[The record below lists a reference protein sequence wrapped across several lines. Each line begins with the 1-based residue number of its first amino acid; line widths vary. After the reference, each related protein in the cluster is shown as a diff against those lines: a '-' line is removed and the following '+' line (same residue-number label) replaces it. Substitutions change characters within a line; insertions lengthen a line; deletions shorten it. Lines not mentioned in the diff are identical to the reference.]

1 MKILVTGGA
10 GFIGSFLT
18 EKICDSNEVLVL
30 DNLSTG
36 SAENLDTIINK
47 IDFIHGDIRDKE
59 LVDSL
64 ISKCDLI
71 YHLAASVG
79 VKRILEDPQESV
91 STNIYGSENILNSA
105 CRFDKRIVIAST
117 SEIYGKSTKQPLC
130 ESDDRLIGAPQNF
143 RWIYSDSKAIEEAI
157 ATYLGIS
164 KNLRVTIARLFN
176 IVGPRQSSS
185 YGMVLPSFIKSAIMG
200 ESVVVH
206 GDGSQKRVF
215 CHVNDAVDALIG
227 LAKNSNTIREVFN
240 VGGLAEI
247 SIIDLARLVIE
258 KTHSSSEISFKP
270 YSEVYPVGFEDM
282 LRRQP
287 DLTKIKNFINWS
299 PNLSL
304 EQIIQDSISSHQR
317 ITN

>member
-185 YGMVLPSFIKSAIMG
+185 YGMVLPSFIKSAILG

-227 LAKNSNTIREVFN
+227 LANNSNTIREVFN

-287 DLTKIKNFINWS
+287 DLTKIKNVINWS

-304 EQIIQDSISSHQR
+304 EQIIQDSISSHQ
-317 ITN
+317 IISS

>member
-157 ATYLGIS
+157 ATYLGVS

-185 YGMVLPSFIKSAIMG
+185 YGMVLPSFIKSAFMG

-240 VGGLAEI
+240 VGGLTEI

-270 YSEVYPVGFEDM
+270 YSEVYPVGFEAM
-282 LRRQP
+282 LRRKP
-287 DLTKIKNFINWS
+287 DITKINNFINWS
-299 PNLSL
+299 PKLSL

-317 ITN
+317 ITS

>member
-1 MKILVTGGA
+1 
-10 GFIGSFLT
+10 
-18 EKICDSNEVLVL
+18 
-30 DNLSTG
+30 
-36 SAENLDTIINK
+36 
-47 IDFIHGDIRDKE
+47 
-59 LVDSL
+59 
-64 ISKCDLI
+64 
-71 YHLAASVG
+71 
-79 VKRILEDPQESV
+79 
-91 STNIYGSENILNSA
+91 
-105 CRFDKRIVIAST
+105 
-117 SEIYGKSTKQPLC
+117 
-130 ESDDRLIGAPQNF
+130 
-143 RWIYSDSKAIEEAI
+143 
-157 ATYLGIS
+157 
-164 KNLRVTIARLFN
+164 
-176 IVGPRQSSS
+176 
-185 YGMVLPSFIKSAIMG
+185 MG

-240 VGGLAEI
+240 VGGLTEI

-299 PNLSL
+299 PKLSL

-317 ITN
+317 ITS